1 MRALG
6 VQGLLVAAC
15 AFLLG
20 LMLGGL
26 EPRANARAL
35 QVKLEA
41 CEARP
46 CSPADLGTD
55 LARMFAGR
63 AFEPTATPAAPQPS
77 PRPRAQVET
86 TDEAPRGPALVT
98 PVPVEPRV
106 EVVRPDTE
114 DGDATDRGPAR
125 DVDAMRDMMNLRQKQ
140 VRASLIEDA
149 APDDAQL
156 ASIDDAVGD
165 MNDALYGLAEDF
177 AERVR
182 MGEEPTRR
190 EAMEFAADTLDV
202 MLTAEDRIVDSLD
215 DDQLADVDP
224 GVHDPF
230 SWVDSSIVDVF
241 MDLPR

>member
-1 MRALG
+1 M
-6 VQGLLVAAC
+6 
-15 AFLLG
+15 
-20 LMLGGL
+20 
-26 EPRANARAL
+26 
-35 QVKLEA
+35 
-41 CEARP
+41 
-46 CSPADLGTD
+46 
-55 LARMFAGR
+55 
-63 AFEPTATPAAPQPS
+63 
-77 PRPRAQVET
+77 
-86 TDEAPRGPALVT
+86 
-98 PVPVEPRV
+98 
-106 EVVRPDTE
+106 
-114 DGDATDRGPAR
+114 
-125 DVDAMRDMMNLRQKQ
+125 
-140 VRASLIEDA
+140 RASLIEDA

-182 MGEEPTRR
+182 TGEEPTRR